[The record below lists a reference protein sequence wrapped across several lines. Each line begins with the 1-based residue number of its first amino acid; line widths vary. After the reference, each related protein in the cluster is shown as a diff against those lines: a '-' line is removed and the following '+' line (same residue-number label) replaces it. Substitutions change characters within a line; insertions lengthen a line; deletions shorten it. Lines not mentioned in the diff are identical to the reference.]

1 MSELILTNAR
11 VVTEGQC
18 FLGTLIVEEGLITAI
33 DRGPTRVA
41 GAINCEGD
49 HILPGLIELHTD
61 NLERHVAPRPGVRW
75 PALAATLSH
84 DAQIVASGVT
94 TVFDAVSIGDIVEGS
109 DRLRNLKTMVGAV
122 TESVGRKLTRARHY
136 LHLRCEVSY
145 EDLETLLLPLI
156 DEPLVRLVS
165 MMDHAP
171 GQRQFKDVEA
181 YARYYRDSFK
191 LDEETFQTLLER
203 HVRSSKECAAKHRT
217 MVAAACR
224 ERNLPM
230 ASHDDT
236 TAEHVEESEAL
247 GMKIAEFPTTAEAAR
262 LSHDKGLAVMMGAPN
277 LVRGHSHSGNVS
289 AMDMAEGGSLD
300 ILSSDYMPS
309 SLLMG
314 VLKLWHTARWHLPDA
329 VALVTRNPARVA
341 GLNRLGVLAEG
352 NIGDAIRVRFDD
364 DVAVVRN
371 VWRAGERIL

>member
-1 MSELILTNAR
+1 
-11 VVTEGQC
+11 
-18 FLGTLIVEEGLITAI
+18 
-33 DRGPTRVA
+33 
-41 GAINCEGD
+41 
-49 HILPGLIELHTD
+49 
-61 NLERHVAPRPGVRW
+61 
-75 PALAATLSH
+75 
-84 DAQIVASGVT
+84 
-94 TVFDAVSIGDIVEGS
+94 
-109 DRLRNLKTMVGAV
+109 MVGAV

-309 SLLMG
+309 EPSHGRSQTLAHRPLA
-314 VLKLWHTARWHLPDA
+314 LARC
-329 VALVTRNPARVA
+329 
-341 GLNRLGVLAEG
+341 G
-352 NIGDAIRVRFDD
+352 
-364 DVAVVRN
+364 
-371 VWRAGERIL
+371 RAGDPKPCPGGGIEPPGGSRRGKYRRRHPGPVRR